1 MTTTTAESFTRTQ
14 QVLHWLSA
22 LLILAMF
29 PMGFIMARTD
39 SDGLRASLYAAHA
52 VVGITIAVIAVIR
65 FVLAR
70 RRPVAAP
77 PGMPKWNE
85 VLHHSV
91 HVAALVVPVLLAV
104 TGVATLALNDLMPAV
119 LRPGAVVPAELVAV
133 PPQAGHRVL
142 AWAYI
147 ALLVTHVAG
156 VMRYQFS
163 KGDVMGRVGAR
174 GFPSRAG

>member
-1 MTTTTAESFTRTQ
+1 MTTATQSYTRTQ
-14 QVLHWLSA
+14 QALHWLSA

-29 PMGFIMARTD
+29 PLGFIMARTG
-39 SDGLRASLYAAHA
+39 SDELRTGMYAAHA
-52 VVGITIAVIAVIR
+52 AIGMIIAVIAVVR

-77 PGMPKWNE
+77 PGMLRWNE
-85 VLHHSV
+85 VLHRSV
-91 HVAALVVPVLLAV
+91 HVAALVVPVLLAM
-104 TGVATLALNDLMPAV
+104 TGIGTLALNGLIPA
-119 LRPGAVVPAELVAV
+119 LFQGGAQVPAELVAV

-147 ALLVTHVAG
+147 ALLITHVVG

-163 KGDVMGRVGAR
+163 KGDVMRRMGAR
-174 GFPSRAG
+174 GFPGRTA